1 MYTTYIHKNF
11 SRRIPKNQL
20 YMMING
26 FNLGSTDGLDQIL
39 IGGEVRASDLIY
51 LLQIVIHVLS
61 IVPYYMCVRMYG
73 TMYVLLLHFKKER
86 FVLNFLTPQNASKLA
101 IHIEKENLCSFFR
114 FSFPAILHFYIMNSL
129 VYNDI
134 DQRIHQEKNQ
144 LGFIFL
150 KV

>member
-1 MYTTYIHKNF
+1 MFATFVTRFEAEYMYTAYIHKNF

-51 LLQIVIHVLS
+51 LLQIVIHVSS

-73 TMYVLLLHFKKER
+73 TMYFCHTSKKR
-86 FVLNFLTPQNASKLA
+86 G
-101 IHIEKENLCSFFR
+101 LCSTF
-114 FSFPAILHFYIMNSL
+114 
-129 VYNDI
+129 
-134 DQRIHQEKNQ
+134 
-144 LGFIFL
+144 
-150 KV
+150 